1 MFVFMFNQ
9 KGCLLMKTLIINTV
23 LLSGLLFAAQQANAA
38 HLECQVANKPMRAGG
53 CFAVGTAH
61 STNANF
67 RIMGLAG
74 SVSQVMWEDGTAGC
88 NAGSTYCSKTIYQY
102 SQIQGGAKVLYTD
115 GSWEQVT
122 PATARYEGL
131 D

>member
-1 MFVFMFNQ
+1 M
-9 KGCLLMKTLIINTV
+9 MKTFMV
-23 LLSGLLFAAQQANAA
+23 KSLLATALLLATQYASAA
-38 HLECQVANKPMRAGG
+38 HLECQVANKPMRSGG
-53 CFAVGTAH
+53 CFAVGTAN

-74 SVSQVMWEDGTAGC
+74 TVSQVIWEDGTAGC
-88 NAGSTYCSKTIYQY
+88 SSGSTYCSKTIYQY

>member
-1 MFVFMFNQ
+1 M
-9 KGCLLMKTLIINTV
+9 MKTFMV
-23 LLSGLLFAAQQANAA
+23 KSLLATALLLATQYASAA
-38 HLECQVANKPMRAGG
+38 HLECQVANKPMRSGG
-53 CFAVGTAH
+53 CFAVGTAN
-61 STNANF
+61 STNATF

-74 SVSQVMWEDGTAGC
+74 TVSQVIWEDGTAGC
-88 NAGSTYCSKTIYQY
+88 SSGSTYCSKTLYQY

>member
-1 MFVFMFNQ
+1 MKLFV
-9 KGCLLMKTLIINTV
+9 INTLLLAGV
-23 LLSGLLFAAQQANAA
+23 LLSAQQANAA
-38 HLECQVANKPMRAGG
+38 HLECQVGNKAMRAGG
-53 CFAVGTAH
+53 CFAVGTAK

-67 RIMGLAG
+67 RIMGLSG
-74 SVSQVMWEDGTAGC
+74 TLSQVIWEDGTAGC
-88 NAGSTYCSKTIYQY
+88 NAGSTYCSKTIFQY

-122 PATARYEGL
+122 PATAHYEGL